1 MIIVDDKEYP
11 WKEGLTIA
19 ELLSNV
25 KRGRACAVVKLDG
38 KLVSK
43 PHFET
48 TVVPDGAKVILIPM
62 IAGG

>member
-1 MIIVDDKEYP
+1 MIMVDDKEYP
-11 WKEGLTIA
+11 WKEGMTVDKV
-19 ELLSNV
+19 LSGL
-25 KRGRACAVVKLDG
+25 KEGKACAVVKLDG

-48 TVVPDGAKVILIPM
+48 TVVPDGAKIILIPM